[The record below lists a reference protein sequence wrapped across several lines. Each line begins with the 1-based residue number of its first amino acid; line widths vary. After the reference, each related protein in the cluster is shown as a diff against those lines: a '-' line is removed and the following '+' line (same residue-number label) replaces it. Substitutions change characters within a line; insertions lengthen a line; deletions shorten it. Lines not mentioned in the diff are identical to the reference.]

1 MLDREETVSP
11 NLRQIS
17 KVFRRTG
24 WISFWAQLLLAI
36 VSSLIF
42 IFGGFATLAKNNV
55 TGNNAPNGGGLFLAV
70 LSLAVLLYGIYQSFQ
85 YVQIG
90 RKLKSENPE
99 VRPKK
104 ADTIQF
110 LWTSLLIRGVGMALA
125 IFSAEAIA
133 GVLLGKALTSLGGL
147 LSPMN
152 QIVQPL
158 DLFLLLGNT
167 HTITAQFV
175 GIVAAMFLL
184 NRINR

>member
-17 KVFRRTG
+17 KIFRRTG
-24 WISFWAQLLLAI
+24 WISFWAQLLLSI

-42 IFGGFATLAKNNV
+42 IFGGFASLAKQNA
-55 TGNNAPNGGGLFLAV
+55 GNNTPNGGGLFLAV
-70 LSLAVLLYGIYQSFQ
+70 LSLLVLLYGIYQSFQ

-90 RKLKSENPE
+90 RKLRSENPE
-99 VRPKK
+99 LRPKK

-133 GVLLGKALTSLGGL
+133 GVLLGKALISLGGFFN
-147 LSPMN
+147 PMT

-158 DLFLLLGNT
+158 DMFLLLGNT

-175 GIVAAMFLL
+175 GIVAALFLL

>member
-17 KVFRRTG
+17 KIFRTAG
-24 WISFWAQLLLAI
+24 WISFWAQLLLSI

-42 IFGGFATLAKNNV
+42 IFGGFASLAKQ
-55 TGNNAPNGGGLFLAV
+55 NAGSTPNGGGLFLAV
-70 LSLAVLLYGIYQSFQ
+70 LSLVILLYGIYQSFQ

-90 RKLKSENPE
+90 RKLKSQNSE

-133 GVLLGKALTSLGGL
+133 GVLLGKALVSLGGFFN
-147 LSPMN
+147 PMT

-158 DLFLLLGNT
+158 DMFLLLGNT

-175 GIVAAMFLL
+175 GIVAALFLL